1 MKTFRKPQQTMNCMS
16 TRNSITL
23 KNEDPEPLLNL
34 NP

>member
-1 MKTFRKPQQTMNCMS
+1 MKTFRKSQQIMNCKS
-16 TRNSITL
+16 TRNSITT